1 MGEGGAK
8 QRVRTNET
16 KSFFNYKYIKIMLD
30 LLRLMRPHQ
39 WVKNVFVLTGLL
51 FGHVWNNPTLV
62 TQAIIA
68 FVAFCLISSTIY
80 ILNDIVD
87 IEQDKH
93 HPTKRKRPLPS
104 GKLKIPTAAIFAALL
119 GATALVLA
127 AFASSTVVV
136 ILLIY
141 AVMNIAYSLKLKHV
155 VILDVFI
162 IATGFM
168 LRILAGTLGLGI
180 PPSQWLLLCGL
191 MVTLFLGFSKRRA
204 EIIALSEDKSAHRKV
219 LEDYSPVLL
228 DKMIVVTAA
237 GLIMSYSLYTMNPE
251 TIRIH
256 GTANLIYTVPFVI
269 YGVFRYIFLLHH
281 QSLGTDTAKDMVRDP
296 HLLIVLMGWLVT
308 TIALIAR

>member
-1 MGEGGAK
+1 MNIEL
-8 QRVRTNET
+8 
-16 KSFFNYKYIKIMLD
+16 F
-30 LLRLMRPHQ
+30 RLMRPHQ
-39 WVKNVFVLTGLL
+39 WVKNIFVLTGLL
-51 FGHVWNNPTLV
+51 FGHAWHSPLLIL
-62 TQAIIA
+62 QAIIT
-68 FVAFCLISSTIY
+68 FVAFCLVSSTVYVI
-80 ILNDIVD
+80 NDIVD
-87 IEQDKH
+87 IEQDKN
-93 HPTKRKRPLPS
+93 HPTKRNRPLPS
-104 GKLKIPTAAIFAALL
+104 GKIQINTAAIFAGIL
-119 GATALVLA
+119 GATGLLLA
-127 AFASSTVVV
+127 AMASYKVVI

-141 AVMNIAYSLKLKHV
+141 GVMNVAYSLKLKHI

-204 EIIALSEDKSAHRKV
+204 EIIALSDDKSAHRKV

-256 GTANLIYTVPFVI
+256 GTANLVYTVPFVI

-281 QSLGTDTAKDMVRDP
+281 QSSGGDPSKDLVRDP
-296 HLLIVLMGWLVT
+296 HMLTVLLLWLIT

>member
-1 MGEGGAK
+1 
-8 QRVRTNET
+8 
-16 KSFFNYKYIKIMLD
+16 MLD
-30 LLRLMRPHQ
+30 FLRLMRPHQ
-39 WVKNVFVLTGLL
+39 WVKNSFVLTGLL
-51 FGHVWNNPTLV
+51 FGHAWHDPALV
-62 TQAIIA
+62 TKVIIA
-68 FVAFCLISSTIY
+68 FVAFCLTSSTIY
-80 ILNDIVD
+80 IINDIVD

-93 HPTKRKRPLPS
+93 HPTKRNRPLPS
-104 GKLKIPTAAIFAALL
+104 GKLTIPTAAMFAVLL
-119 GATALVLA
+119 GATAFTIA
-127 AFASSTVVV
+127 YFASPIVVL

-141 AVMNIAYSLKLKHV
+141 TVMNIAYSLKLKHV

-204 EIIALSEDKSAHRKV
+204 EIIALSDDKSAHRKV
-219 LEDYSPVLL
+219 LEQYSAVLL
-228 DKMIVVTAA
+228 DNMIVITGA

-281 QSLGTDTAKDMVRDP
+281 QSSGGDPSKDLVRDP
-296 HLLIVLMGWLVT
+296 HMLIILLSWLIATIV
-308 TIALIAR
+308 LIAR

>member
-1 MGEGGAK
+1 VIIE
-8 QRVRTNET
+8 
-16 KSFFNYKYIKIMLD
+16 

-39 WVKNVFVLTGLL
+39 WVKNTFVLAGLL
-51 FGHVWNNPTLV
+51 FGHAWNNPTLV
-62 TQAIIA
+62 TQTLFA

-87 IEQDKH
+87 IEQDRH
-93 HPTKRKRPLPS
+93 HPSKRKRPLPS
-104 GKLKIPTAAIFAALL
+104 GKLKVSTAAFFALLL
-119 GATALVLA
+119 GACALTLA
-127 AFASSTVVV
+127 SFASNTVVIIV
-136 ILLIY
+136 LLYAIL
-141 AVMNIAYSLKLKHV
+141 NIAYSLKLKHV

-191 MVTLFLGFSKRRA
+191 MITLFLGFSKRRA
-204 EIIALSEDKSAHRKV
+204 EIIALSDDKSAHRKV

-228 DKMIVVTAA
+228 DKMIVITAA
-237 GLIMSYSLYTMNPE
+237 GLIMSYSLYTMNAE

-281 QSLGTDTAKDMVRDP
+281 QSRGTDTAKDMVRDP
-296 HLLIVLMGWLVT
+296 HLLTVLIGWLLATVT
-308 TIALIAR
+308 LIAR